1 MTVRIL
7 AVIAFLVAI
16 ILFAFAAFSSVPSP
30 KDVPGGLIAVA
41 AGLILIALEPIVPT
55 RTP

>member
-1 MTVRIL
+1 MTLRIL
-7 AVIAFLVAI
+7 AVIAFLIAI
-16 ILFAFAAFSSVPSP
+16 ILFAFAAFASVPSA

-41 AGLILIALEPIVPT
+41 AGLILMALEGVVPT